1 MTEEQRIA
9 IIANAHRESKG
20 LPTNSSVLEL
30 VADLQAETFVL
41 EHGFKDVEQEDIS
54 DEKQF
59 LLTDVAEEI
68 DEEDQ
73 DMGVSDE
80 MKGVYNDSCRNTQ
93 RFKTVEEMTERELS
107 NFTQSRIEHEVKMLT
122 QRQSI
127 LRENENQKKLRL
139 S

>member
-1 MTEEQRIA
+1 MTEEQRLA

-20 LPTNSSVLEL
+20 LPTDSSTLEL
-30 VADLQAETFVL
+30 LADLQAEQLVV
-41 EHGFKDVEQEDIS
+41 EHGLQDVDEDDIS

-80 MKGVYNDSCRNTQ
+80 MKGVYNDN
-93 RFKTVEEMTERELS
+93 
-107 NFTQSRIEHEVKMLT
+107 
-122 QRQSI
+122 
-127 LRENENQKKLRL
+127 
-139 S
+139 